1 MSATA
6 PASVVDAA
14 TTHASVSDDYDGNA
28 RPAGAAADMGA
39 SERNA
44 SPPAPTAPSA
54 PTNCGASAQAGLQI
68 SVTWTDASNNED
80 GFRLERSVSGG
91 AFATL
96 TTLGAG
102 VTSYLDTG
110 LTDGT
115 QYTYR
120 VIASN
125 TVGDSA
131 PSNSGSATAIV
142 GAPVGGG
149 TGGTSGG
156 GGGCSAGE
164 TGGVLLLVLAAASL
178 ALRRK
183 RVA

>member
-1 MSATA
+1 M
-6 PASVVDAA
+6 AA
-14 TTHASVSDDYDGNA
+14 TMPTSRD
-28 RPAGAAADMGA
+28 RPPVTTTC
-39 SERNA
+39 
-44 SPPAPTAPSA
+44 PPAPTAPSA

-96 TTLGAG
+96 TTVGAG

-131 PSNSGSATAIV
+131 PSNSASATAIV
-142 GAPVGGG
+142 SAPVGGG

-164 TGGVLLLVLAAASL
+164 TGGVLLLVRAAATL